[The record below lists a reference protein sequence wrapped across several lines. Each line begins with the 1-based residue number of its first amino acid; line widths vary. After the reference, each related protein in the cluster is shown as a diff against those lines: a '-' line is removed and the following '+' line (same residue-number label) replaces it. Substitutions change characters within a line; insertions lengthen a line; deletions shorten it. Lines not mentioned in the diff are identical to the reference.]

1 MIKCKIARKVPIT
14 KFHRKNFYEMLDIGR
29 KIGIIK
35 LLTSVYTRKIGNRM
49 FPDVA
54 ELSKF
59 PQKSYSETAFF
70 ASLTSPWQRKKPR
83 GRNKSRE
90 GSTDIKVFVCWS
102 YPI

>member
-1 MIKCKIARKVPIT
+1 
-14 KFHRKNFYEMLDIGR
+14 MLDIGR

-70 ASLTSPWQRKKPR
+70 CTAYVPLATQKKQRKK
-83 GRNKSRE
+83 
-90 GSTDIKVFVCWS
+90 KVERR
-102 YPI
+102 ID